1 MRRLSIFC
9 GVVCFAAIALTASK
23 QSQDIAIVLKATG
36 TVELKEAGASGFS
49 LLKRGVRV
57 NSGDIVRT
65 GGDGF
70 AAVMFT
76 DDKSLIKVRK
86 NSSLTIQGNRQK
98 STIAKRLNLPA
109 GEMWLKVNAQKTDLK
124 IETPS
129 GVAAVKGTEFYTIV
143 DNVGNTKIY
152 GMEGKVELKNSLGI
166 VEVTKGETGLATK
179 TRAPSEHKTIV
190 VETPTWGTDDKTEH
204 ELKIEFINPKGKKR
218 TLKIEYQDE

>member
-1 MRRLSIFC
+1 MRRLGIFC
-9 GVVCFAAIALTASK
+9 CVVCFAAIALTASK

-36 TVELKEAGASGFS
+36 SVELKEADAAGFS
-49 LLKRGVRV
+49 QLKRGVRV
-57 NSGDIVRT
+57 NSGDVVRT
-65 GGDGF
+65 GEDGF

-86 NSSLTIQGNRQK
+86 NSSLTIRGNRQK
-98 STIAKRLNLPA
+98 STIAKRLNLPS

-152 GMEGKVELKNSLGI
+152 GMGGKVELKNSLGI
-166 VEVTKGETGLATK
+166 VEVTEGETGLATM
-179 TRAPSEHKTIV
+179 TRAPSEHKTV
-190 VETPTWGTDDKTEH
+190 EVETPTWGTDDKTEH
-204 ELKIEFINPKGKKR
+204 ELKIEFINPNGKKR
-218 TLKIEYQDE
+218 TLKIEYNDE